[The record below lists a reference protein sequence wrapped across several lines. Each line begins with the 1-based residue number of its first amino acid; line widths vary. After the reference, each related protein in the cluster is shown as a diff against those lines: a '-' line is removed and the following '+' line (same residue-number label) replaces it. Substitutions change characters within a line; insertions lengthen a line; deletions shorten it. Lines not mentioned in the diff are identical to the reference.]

1 MHERTL
7 ARVAPVA
14 VVLASIAATS
24 STLLAQ
30 PPRSA
35 PVAAGAGEF
44 VWHDLV
50 TDNPEACRTF
60 YGALLGWT
68 FESAEGVDPGYTII
82 KHAGHMVGGIVRPK
96 PQADGT
102 AVVPQWLSYMRTDD
116 VDRTAEAV
124 RQAGGRVYRGPL
136 TARKDVRVA
145 VVADAQGAPFGL
157 ASRGP
162 RDMEAGPP
170 GLHRWLWME
179 YVAVDTEAALK
190 FYGEVIGFRHEV
202 QETREDFTYYL
213 LTTDRPHA
221 GLFRSI
227 WPRQTSAWLPYVRV
241 ADPAAMAARAAE
253 LGGSVVLAPSP
264 GVRGGSL
271 AIVLDPTGAALALQK
286 YPFASGPTP

>member
-1 MHERTL
+1 MHARTF
-7 ARVAPVA
+7 ASVTSVA
-14 VVLASIAATS
+14 VLLLCIATI
-24 STLLAQ
+24 TRPPLLTA
-30 PPRSA
+30 A
-35 PVAAGAGEF
+35 AAGPGEF

-60 YGALLGWT
+60 YGALFGWT
-68 FESAEGVDPGYTII
+68 FESAEGVDPGYIII
-82 KHAGHMVGGIVRPK
+82 KQAGRMIGGIVRPK

-102 AVVPQWLSYMRTDD
+102 AVVPQWLSYLLVDD
-116 VDRTAEAV
+116 VNRTTEAV

-136 TARKDVRVA
+136 TVQKDVRVA
-145 VVADAQGAPFGL
+145 VVGDAQGAPFGL

-170 GLHRWLWME
+170 GLHHWLWME

-190 FYGEVIGFRHEV
+190 FYGDVIGFRYEV
-202 QETREDFTYYL
+202 QKTRDDFTYYL

-253 LGGSVVLAPSP
+253 LGGTIMLAPSP

-271 AIVLDPTGAALALQK
+271 AIVLDPTGAPVALQK
-286 YPFASGPTP
+286 YPFESGSTP

>member
-1 MHERTL
+1 MHARTL
-7 ARVAPVA
+7 ASVTSTAVLLLGIATLPPQPV
-14 VVLASIAATS
+14 LTAA
-24 STLLAQ
+24 
-30 PPRSA
+30 
-35 PVAAGAGEF
+35 AAGAGEF

-50 TDNPEACRTF
+50 TDNPEACQAF

-68 FESAEGVDPGYTII
+68 FEPAEGIDPGYIII
-82 KHAGHMVGGIVRPK
+82 KHAGRMIGGIVRP
-96 PQADGT
+96 PAQADGT
-102 AVVPQWLSYMRTDD
+102 AVVPQWLSYLLVDD
-116 VDRTAEAV
+116 VDRTTDAV
-124 RQAGGRVYRGPL
+124 RRGGGRVYRGPL
-136 TARKDVRVA
+136 TARKDVRLA
-145 VVADAQGAPFGL
+145 VVGDAQGAPFGL

-253 LGGSVVLAPSP
+253 LGGSIVLAPAP
-264 GVRGGSL
+264 GVRRGSL
-271 AIVLDPTGAALALQK
+271 AIVLDPTGAPLALQK
-286 YPFASGPTP
+286 YPFETGVTP